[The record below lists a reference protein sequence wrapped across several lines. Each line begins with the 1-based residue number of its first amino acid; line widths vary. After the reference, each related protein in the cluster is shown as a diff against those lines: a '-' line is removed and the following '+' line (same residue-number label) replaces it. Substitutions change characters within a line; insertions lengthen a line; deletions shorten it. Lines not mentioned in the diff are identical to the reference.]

1 MSDETTY
8 HPDIFV
14 TLKSLLAKE
23 GSAKGFSFLAKKQKV
38 RSILG
43 GKHASK
49 LRGRGLDFEEVR
61 NYVAGDDIRNID
73 WKVTART
80 QKTHTRVY
88 SEEKEKPVLIVV
100 DQSKSMFFGS
110 RKKMKSVVAAELA
123 ALTAFK
129 ILKEGD
135 RVGGVVIADNGIDII
150 FPKRDRKNIVR
161 FFEKIVE
168 RNHELKDSDSND
180 FTKTQKEIF
189 SKVKNIVTHDFLIV
203 IISDFYR
210 YDPITI
216 KNIASLSQHNDVIL
230 AKVFDPMEQVIPKT
244 KLIAGDGQQQ
254 LLVDGANKKIRQRFY
269 DGFTDEFNQFEAEMK
284 KHRIPILKFDTVSDV
299 DEQLKNILKG
309 STK

>member
-1 MSDETTY
+1 
-8 HPDIFV
+8 
-14 TLKSLLAKE
+14 
-23 GSAKGFSFLAKKQKV
+23 
-38 RSILG
+38 
-43 GKHASK
+43 
-49 LRGRGLDFEEVR
+49 
-61 NYVAGDDIRNID
+61 
-73 WKVTART
+73 
-80 QKTHTRVY
+80 
-88 SEEKEKPVLIVV
+88 
-100 DQSKSMFFGS
+100 
-110 RKKMKSVVAAELA
+110 
-123 ALTAFK
+123 
-129 ILKEGD
+129 
-135 RVGGVVIADNGIDII
+135 IDII